1 MSAADQWSGGPSG
14 LVRVVRGIGA
24 APLVWLALAAVALWL
39 ERVQVVMR
47 DQRFA
52 GEEAT
57 LAPNLWVPTLA
68 LDARTILDVGAIDT
82 GVPLALALVAAAA
95 IEAALSLLQRPG
107 TRLVRPV
114 ARAAM
119 IFLTFWSVF
128 GHVPI
133 WDQLLATVFPDRRQ
147 LLHPRGTV
155 VEFAGQHLELVL
167 VSSLVTISVG
177 LLLGVLVTRAQFRE
191 FLPLVSDLVSAGQ
204 TMPTLAIVAIMVPI
218 IGLGFWPT
226 IVALILYGML
236 PVVRNTI
243 AGIEAVDR
251 FVIESAQGMGM
262 TARQVLWQIE
272 LPNAS
277 RIILAGIRTSVII
290 NVGTAALGAYAG
302 SGGLG
307 VPIAGGLSQLIY
319 PFVLLGALP
328 AALLAILLDYVLGQI
343 EFVLTPKGL
352 QVGS

>member
-1 MSAADQWSGGPSG
+1 VTANARPSAVSRIVRAAGP
-14 LVRVVRGIGA
+14 A
-24 APLVWLALAAVALWL
+24 ALVWLLLATAVTALD
-39 ERVQVVMR
+39 RVQVTLR
-47 DQRFA
+47 DERLA
-52 GEEAT
+52 GLEAS
-57 LAPNLWVPTLA
+57 LAPNLWLPTVG
-68 LDARTILDVGAIDT
+68 LDARTVIDIGAIDT
-82 GVPLALALVAAAA
+82 GVSLAFALLAM
-95 IEAALSLLQRPG
+95 AALELGLGWLHGPRMRLLRP
-107 TRLVRPV
+107 L
-114 ARAAM
+114 ARAAS
-119 IFLTFWSVF
+119 IFLTAWSVF
-128 GHVPI
+128 GHVPL
-133 WDQLLATVFPDRRQ
+133 WDQLLGWVFPERRQ

-155 VEFAGQHLELVL
+155 IDFAGQHLELVL
-167 VSSLVTISVG
+167 VSSLVTISLG
-177 LLLGVLVTRAQFRE
+177 LLLGVVVTRARFRE

-204 TMPTLAIVAIMVPI
+204 TMPTLAIVALMVPI

-243 AGIEAVDR
+243 AGLEAVDR

-262 TARQVLWQIE
+262 TGLQVLWQIE

-277 RIILAGIRTSVII
+277 RIILAGVRTSVIV

-328 AALLAILLDYVLGQI
+328 AALLAILLDYVLGQV
-343 EFVLTPKGL
+343 EFVLTPRGL
-352 QVGS
+352 QVG

>member
-1 MSAADQWSGGPSG
+1 MTEHG
-14 LVRVVRGIGA
+14 LHATLARGARAVGV
-24 APLVWLALAAVALWL
+24 APLVWLVLAAGVAALG
-39 ERVQVVMR
+39 RVQVIMR
-47 DQRFA
+47 DERFA
-52 GEEAT
+52 GVEAS
-57 LAPNLWVPTLA
+57 LAPDLWLPTIGLHP
-68 LDARTILDVGAIDT
+68 RTVIDIGAIDT
-82 GVPLALALVAAAA
+82 GVQLALALLVAAVL
-95 IEAALSLLQRPG
+95 EVGLALLRGPSL
-107 TRLVRPV
+107 RLVRPLV
-114 ARAAM
+114 RAAA

-133 WDQLLATVFPDRRQ
+133 WDQLLGWVFPERRQ
-147 LLHPRGTV
+147 LLHPRGTAI
-155 VEFAGQHLELVL
+155 EFAGQHLELVL
-167 VSSLVTISVG
+167 VSSLVTISLG
-177 LLLGVLVTRAQFRE
+177 LLLGVVVTRSRFRE

-218 IGLGFWPT
+218 IGFGFWPT

-243 AGIEAVDR
+243 AGLEAVDR

-262 TARQVLWQIE
+262 TAGQVLWHIE

-277 RIILAGIRTSVII
+277 RIILAGIRTSVIV

-343 EFVLTPKGL
+343 EFVLTPRGL
-352 QVGS
+352 QVG

>member
-1 MSAADQWSGGPSG
+1 VTRRAPIGA
-14 LVRVVRGIGA
+14 LARLAGA
-24 APLVWLALAAVALWL
+24 APVVWLLLAALVAALG
-39 ERVQVVMR
+39 RVRVSMR
-47 DQRFA
+47 DERFA
-52 GEEAT
+52 GAEAS
-57 LAPNLWVPTLA
+57 LAPDLWLPTIA
-68 LDARTILDVGAIDT
+68 LDARTVVDIGAFDT
-82 GVPLALALVAAAA
+82 GVPLLAALLAFAALELALALRYGPR
-95 IEAALSLLQRPG
+95 L
-107 TRLVRPV
+107 RLVRPLV
-114 ARAAM
+114 RASA

-128 GHVPI
+128 GHVAI
-133 WDQLLATVFPDRRQ
+133 WDQLLGWVFPDRRQ

-155 VEFAGQHLELVL
+155 IDFAGQHLELVL

-177 LLLGVLVTRAQFRE
+177 LLLGVLVTRERFRE

-204 TMPTLAIVAIMVPI
+204 TMPTLAIVALMVPI

-243 AGIEAVDR
+243 AGLEAVDR
-251 FVIESAQGMGM
+251 FIIESAQGMGM
-262 TARQVLWQIE
+262 TALQVLWHIE

-277 RIILAGIRTSVII
+277 RIILAGIRTSVIV

-328 AALLAILLDYVLGQI
+328 AALLAILLDYVLGQV
-343 EFVLTPKGL
+343 EFVLTPRGL
-352 QVGS
+352 QVG

>member
-1 MSAADQWSGGPSG
+1 MTANGTPAA
-14 LVRVVRGIGA
+14 LVRRAGGAGA
-24 APLVWLALAAVALWL
+24 APLVWLLLAAGATVL
-39 ERVQVVMR
+39 ERVQVLMR
-47 DQRFA
+47 DERFA
-52 GEEAT
+52 GVEAS
-57 LAPNLWVPTLA
+57 LAPNLWLPTIG
-68 LDARTILDVGAIDT
+68 LDPGTVFDIGAIDT
-82 GVPLALALVAAAA
+82 GVPLAAALLAMAVLEFGLAL
-95 IEAALSLLQRPG
+95 LHRPRL
-107 TRLVRPV
+107 RLVRPLV
-114 ARAAM
+114 RAGS

-128 GHVPI
+128 GHVPL
-133 WDQLLATVFPDRRQ
+133 WDQLLGWVFPDRRQ
-147 LLHPRGTV
+147 LLHPRGSAID
-155 VEFAGQHLELVL
+155 FAGQHLELVL
-167 VSSLVTISVG
+167 VSSLVTISLG
-177 LLLGVLVTRAQFRE
+177 LLLGVLVTRARFRE

-243 AGIEAVDR
+243 AGLEAVDR
-251 FVIESAQGMGM
+251 FVIESAEGMGM
-262 TARQVLWQIE
+262 TAWQVLWQIE

-277 RIILAGIRTSVII
+277 RIILAGIRTSVIV

-343 EFVLTPKGL
+343 EFVLTPRGL
-352 QVGS
+352 QVA